1 MNADVG
7 FGWIVFA
14 GFLLWVFQ
22 VLRAGGQGGVRR
34 GPGSEPRVPRPDP
47 TQREGQQLD
56 QMLRQ
61 LETRLSQQQ
70 ARRAGQT
77 PAKPAPRARPRIA
90 DAGEAASLEA
100 PVDREAEAEAL
111 ERKRL
116 AEVAAR
122 DDALTDADHAAFEAR
137 VRAQD
142 AAAAKAPIHRL
153 AARQLRDAFVW
164 SEILAPPIGLR
175 Q

>member
-14 GFLLWVFQ
+14 GFLVWVFQ

-34 GPGSEPRVPRPDP
+34 GPGPQPRVPRPDP

-70 ARRAGQT
+70 ARRG
-77 PAKPAPRARPRIA
+77 KPAPRARPRIA

-142 AAAAKAPIHRL
+142 AAAKAPIHRL

-164 SEILAPPIGLR
+164 SEILGPPIGLR